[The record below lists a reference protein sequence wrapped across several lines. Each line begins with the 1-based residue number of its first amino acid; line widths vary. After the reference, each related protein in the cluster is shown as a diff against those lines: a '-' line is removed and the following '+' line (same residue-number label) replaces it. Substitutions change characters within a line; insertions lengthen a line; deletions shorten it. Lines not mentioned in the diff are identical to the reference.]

1 MTSQIFNKL
10 TSQINSRTLINW
22 RHKLN
27 ADLYTWILDSIS
39 SHAQSIQARNMIGL
53 GPRPRPRCYS
63 VSLPPP
69 PPISALSTA
78 IAIYSLI
85 QNAKT
90 TIESIW
96 FHMSRSIG
104 QHYIIRRDITTKLY
118 IMHYGYVIQETYM
131 HFFQVYI
138 HIMYYN
144 RYLDLCCFIVK

>member
-1 MTSQIFNKL
+1 MYIFNKFTSQIFNKL

-39 SHAQSIQARNMIGL
+39 SHAQSLQARNMIGL
-53 GPRPRPRCYS
+53 GPRPMSRCSS
-63 VSLPPP
+63 VSLPP

-85 QNAKT
+85 KNAKT
-90 TIESIW
+90 TIDSIW

-104 QHYIIRRDITTKLY
+104 RHYIIRRDITTKLY

-131 HFFQVYI
+131 HLFQVYI
-138 HIMYYN
+138 YRPTYN
-144 RYLDLCCFIVK
+144 VL